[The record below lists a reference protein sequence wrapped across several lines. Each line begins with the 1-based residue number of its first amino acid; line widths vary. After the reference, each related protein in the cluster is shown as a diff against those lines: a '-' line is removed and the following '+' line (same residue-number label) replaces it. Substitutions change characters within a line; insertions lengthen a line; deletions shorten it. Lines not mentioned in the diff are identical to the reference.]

1 GRRDSPGRGRPLG
14 PAGGFLNWLPPVTTA
29 SLSVN
34 TDLNVLNAGS
44 LTEVTWDAFLE
55 LAFRYGSREKLAF
68 CGSGALMVLNAM
80 AKNKARIELAPT
92 DDTYGF
98 HLIRYITPFGL
109 AISSPPPR
117 MTDTPTWGSD
127 LLVIAPDKLVS
138 RYIDAPVSLRNRQ
151 SPGED
156 ASRDEFLTECGL
168 EVHCTGVTPDANSP
182 STVPLQSAH
191 ARLKGIHEYGG

>member
-44 LTEVTWDAFLE
+44 LSEVTWDAFLE

-98 HLIRYITPFGL
+98 HLIRTITPFGTL
-109 AISSPPPR
+109 MMYNHPL
-117 MTDTPTWGSD
+117 MTDNPTWRHD
-127 LLVIAPDKLVS
+127 LLV
-138 RYIDAPVSLRNRQ
+138 
-151 SPGED
+151 
-156 ASRDEFLTECGL
+156 T
-168 EVHCTGVTPDANSP
+168 H
-182 STVPLQSAH
+182 
-191 ARLKGIHEYGG
+191 